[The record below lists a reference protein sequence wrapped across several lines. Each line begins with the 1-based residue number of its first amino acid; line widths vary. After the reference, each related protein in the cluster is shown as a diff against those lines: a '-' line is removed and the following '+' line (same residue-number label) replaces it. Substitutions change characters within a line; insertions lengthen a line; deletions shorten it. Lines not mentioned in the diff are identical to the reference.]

1 MMFPEDLILYFR
13 YFFDDHLPLQIICIV
28 ESLEFGGIV
37 VEVWV
42 RGHREQLRQLPLS
55 RGQTLSVNRETWSAT
70 RVHLVEGF
78 ESTRR
83 IITYSA

>member
-1 MMFPEDLILYFR
+1 MCPKDLIVFSKC
-13 YFFDDHLPLQIICIV
+13 FSDGHLPLQIICIV

-42 RGHREQLRQLPLS
+42 RGHREQLRQLPLP
-55 RGQTLSVNRETWSAT
+55 RGQTLSVIREIWSAL
-70 RVHLVEGF
+70 RGYLVEAF
-78 ESTRR
+78 ESTQR